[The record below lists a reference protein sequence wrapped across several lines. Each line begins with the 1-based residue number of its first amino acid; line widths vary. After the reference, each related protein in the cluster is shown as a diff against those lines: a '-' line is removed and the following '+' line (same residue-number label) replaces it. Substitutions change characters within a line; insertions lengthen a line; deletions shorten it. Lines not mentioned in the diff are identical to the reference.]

1 MGHLEALSRCA
12 VASGLPL
19 LLILR
24 HDFSDLIVIQLIM
37 RPSLALRLPPSDGLA
52 Q

>member
-24 HDFSDLIVIQLIM
+24 HDSDLIVIQLIM
-37 RPSLALRLPPSDGLA
+37 RPSLALRLPSSAGLA